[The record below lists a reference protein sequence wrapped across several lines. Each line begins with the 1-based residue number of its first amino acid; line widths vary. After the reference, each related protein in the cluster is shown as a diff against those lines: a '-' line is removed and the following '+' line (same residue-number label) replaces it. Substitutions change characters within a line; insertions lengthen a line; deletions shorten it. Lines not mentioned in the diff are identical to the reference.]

1 MLDCPSAHQSES
13 CKVVLSEDANFVQ
26 TIRAAFDT
34 NGIAGFSILDCGLDS
49 QYVQREI
56 RNATILIVDLNAPQ
70 ENESDLARLR
80 QLMAQIGDIPVIVV
94 LDAFNEIV
102 ARKLVKMRVAD
113 ILVKPVAPIELLQAC
128 TAVAPTKGKESKIH
142 TFLPVAGGVGTTTLA
157 IQSALTLLR
166 SKARANPSTCLVDLN
181 FHHGTCADYLD
192 IEPRLNM
199 NEIELQ
205 PERLDQQLLEG
216 MLSRHATGLAIIA
229 APNSPTESSS
239 VAPNIVMGLLNV
251 VCQCFDQIVIDM
263 PKDWQL
269 WTDNLVLGTNELY
282 LIGEATVPGV
292 RKAKQLVQLISA
304 RLGQRPRPKVI
315 VNKFERRFFSPGM
328 RFADLANAL
337 GDTFAGTVPYRHG
350 LVREAIDRGV
360 PLDEVRKDSDIAVAM
375 RRLIVPRIAK
385 SNSLF
390 QSLSLLPTSNPA
402 GRTREA
408 ALNSS
413 RP

>member
-1 MLDCPSAHQSES
+1 MLDYPAAHQSES
-13 CKVVLSEDANFVQ
+13 RKVILSEDADFVQ

-34 NGIAGFSILDCGLDS
+34 NGIAGFSILDCGLNS
-49 QYVQREI
+49 QQVQREI
-56 RNATILIVDLNAPQ
+56 RNATILIVDLNGPQ
-70 ENESDLARLR
+70 GKENDLSGFR
-80 QLMAQIGDIPVIVV
+80 QLIAQIGDIPVIVV
-94 LDAFNEIV
+94 LDVFNEIV
-102 ARKLVKMRVAD
+102 ARKLLKMRVAD

-166 SKARANPSTCLVDLN
+166 GKARANPSTCLVDLN
-181 FHHGTCADYLD
+181 FHHGSCADYLD
-192 IEPRLNM
+192 IEARLNLE
-199 NEIELQ
+199 EIELQ

-229 APNSPTESSS
+229 APNSPTESGS

-263 PKDWQL
+263 PRDWQA

-292 RKAKQLVQLISA
+292 RKAKQLVETIST

-328 RFADLANAL
+328 RLADLASTL

-360 PLDEVRKDSDIAVAM
+360 PLDEVRKNSDIAVAM
-375 RRLIVPRIAK
+375 KRLIVPRIAK
-385 SNSLF
+385 SSSLF
-390 QSLSLLPTSNPA
+390 QSLGLLPASNLS
-402 GRTREA
+402 GRTHA
-408 ALNSS
+408 AVHNSLQ
-413 RP
+413 P